1 MAVFYGVFFLLL
13 VPTAAWELNR
23 GRNNEGRGQKEK
35 HFDLERR
42 RINTNQKRKTHRK
55 NHQPRRL
62 LQLRS
67 GQLGFTFSELPVLQ
81 TGKKKLN
88 YDMTIT
94 VVIAIQTM
102 WITPTKFAWLHKD
115 FNPLPMASTL
125 ALLCSTNWAM
135 KTHTLGADRF
145 VEFILPHKKKWN
157 MEWRSCELR
166 KYKSK
171 IRYLTIRM
179 HFHISHHLFSI
190 TQSKEHLTAER
201 EVTGLIPG
209 TGPLLK
215 SLKITE
221 KWMYFLCSANG

>member
-1 MAVFYGVFFLLL
+1 MRAEPRSKQWGKGANGEALWPWASSYKYEPKAKNTPKKPPATQATSTPVGTARIYFFWIACITDWKNNSKLRYDHHSGNCN
-13 VPTAAWELNR
+13 LNNV
-23 GRNNEGRGQKEK
+23 NNPDK
-35 HFDLERR
+35 
-42 RINTNQKRKTHRK
+42 IC
-55 NHQPRRL
+55 
-62 LQLRS
+62 
-67 GQLGFTFSELPVLQ
+67 
-81 TGKKKLN
+81 
-88 YDMTIT
+88 
-94 VVIAIQTM
+94 
-102 WITPTKFAWLHKD
+102 
-115 FNPLPMASTL
+115 MASQGF
-125 ALLCSTNWAM
+125 TNWAM

-145 VEFILPHKKKWN
+145 VEFILPHYKKKWN

-179 HFHISHHLFSI
+179 HFSISHYLFSI